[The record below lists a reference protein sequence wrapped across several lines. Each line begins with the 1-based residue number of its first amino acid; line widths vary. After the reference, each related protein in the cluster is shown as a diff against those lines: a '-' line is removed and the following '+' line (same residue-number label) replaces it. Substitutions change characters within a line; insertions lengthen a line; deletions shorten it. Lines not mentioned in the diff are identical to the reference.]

1 MTDIRVQNG
10 RKMEKLLKVVG
21 PTGATIQKEGEWNL
35 LVYITDQDEENIWIE
50 MCEMEHIGGDPVM
63 DPFMKIQL
71 KRDADGHITQAIP
84 AAYQS
89 DNIFFGRTDINE
101 KGEIFLNL
109 QLIETK
115 KGELDRRLKSWLQSI
130 DLIGYLEEPHEI
142 LFRES

>member
-1 MTDIRVQNG
+1 MTDIRIENG

-21 PTGATIQKEGEWNL
+21 PTGAAIKKENEWDL

-50 MCEMEHIGGDPVM
+50 MCEMDHIGRDPVM

-71 KRDADGHITQAIP
+71 KRNSDGHITQAIP
-84 AAYQS
+84 VAYQS
-89 DNIFFGRTDINE
+89 DNLFSGRTDINE
-101 KGEIFLNL
+101 NGEIFLNL

-115 KGELDRRLKSWLQSI
+115 KGELDRRLESWLQSI